1 MTAKDRQGSH
11 AERTRAL
18 AAALRA
24 SMDREAGLFVRLGGE
39 IESLRESMQ
48 ARSWGTGLAIAQAI
62 ERSAGVIEEADDAR
76 ADAFVLLRDH
86 LKLPQATA
94 FSAVLPALPDG
105 IREELEGSWR
115 QMRVSL
121 VRLKTATSRMRYS
134 AEALAGALNAV
145 LEQVFPH
152 RRGRIYSRRG
162 TPTAVVG
169 TPVVDRKL

>member
-1 MTAKDRQGSH
+1 MTAKDRQESR
-11 AERTRAL
+11 AERTCAL

-24 SMDREAGLFVRLGGE
+24 HMERETALFVRLGGE

-62 ERSAGVIEEADDAR
+62 ERSAAVIEEADEAR
-76 ADAFVLLRDH
+76 AGAFVLLRDH
-86 LKLPQATA
+86 LELPQATA

-105 IREELEGSWR
+105 TRQELETSWR
-115 QMRVSL
+115 QMRISL

-134 AEALAGALNAV
+134 AEALAGALNSI

-162 TPTAVVG
+162 TPTAVVA